1 MFGKKKKKTDLIN
14 FISDNYQMKDIYNAD
29 NLVVANLEY
38 ISDVVT
44 PYGPKDEKTSQKY
57 IFETLIENGKIRYRE
72 IFTGFIA
79 DKNNNY
85 FNLPYVVDVISLKE
99 LMPSIVNEIPKYSL
113 LLILNDINSKDKIKK
128 LS

>member
-1 MFGKKKKKTDLIN
+1 MFGKKNKKTDSIN

-38 ISDVVT
+38 ISDVIT

-57 IFETLIENGKIRYRE
+57 IFEALIENGKIRYRE

-79 DKNNNY
+79 DKKNNC

-99 LMPSIVNEIPKYSL
+99 LMPSIINKIPKYSL
-113 LLILNDINSKDKIKK
+113 LLVLNDINSKDKIKK
-128 LS
+128 LN